1 MVMLVRV
8 SLQCGRGARRCLI
21 HAIALTA
28 SFVAASGALGETPA
42 RVDDSPSARA
52 LSKVPRKAGE
62 RPVVTIYEFRS
73 AVPEVQVAAAQE
85 MFMTAL
91 VRSGAFTVA
100 ERARLSEG
108 VMRERQLA
116 QQGVTSGG
124 ASGQVSAA
132 RYVFEVVVSEAN
144 AGASESA
151 QGINIGGLRVQNA
164 RAADGIGMDV
174 RIVDAQTG
182 LVVDAVNVVK
192 KIEAGATS
200 VSGVGSL
207 LNSVSALRGRN
218 LPMPVDAESRSTRKE
233 GVDRA
238 LRECIQV
245 AVAELARR
253 LNTE

>member
-1 MVMLVRV
+1 MKELRRRRLCAGLALLLPML
-8 SLQCGRGARRCLI
+8 
-21 HAIALTA
+21 
-28 SFVAASGALGETPA
+28 AASSARGQSAA
-42 RVDDSPSARA
+42 RVDDSQSAQQLRA
-52 LSKVPRKAGE
+52 VTRRSGE

-73 AVPEVQVAAAQE
+73 AVPEVQVSAARE

-91 VRSGAFTVA
+91 VRSGAFSVA

-116 QQGVTSGG
+116 QQGVAGGG
-124 ASGQVSAA
+124 ATGQVTAA

-144 AGASESA
+144 SGASENA
-151 QGINIGGLRVQNA
+151 TGISIGGMRVQSAN
-164 RAADGIGMDV
+164 AADAIGMDV

-192 KIEAGATS
+192 KMEAATTN

-207 LNSVSALRGRN
+207 LNSVAALRGRN
-218 LPMPVDAESRSTRKE
+218 LPVPVDLENRSSRKE
-233 GVDRA
+233 SVDRA
-238 LRECIQV
+238 LRSCIEV

-253 LNTE
+253 LNTD

>member
-1 MVMLVRV
+1 MKQVRRRR
-8 SLQCGRGARRCLI
+8 LCAGLALALPLLAAGGARGQ
-21 HAIALTA
+21 
-28 SFVAASGALGETPA
+28 GAA
-42 RVDDSPSARA
+42 RVDDSSSAQQLRA
-52 LSKVPRKAGE
+52 VPRRAGE

-73 AVPEVQVAAAQE
+73 AVPEVQVAAARE

-91 VRSGAFTVA
+91 VRSGAFSVA

-116 QQGVTSGG
+116 QQGVAGGG
-124 ASGQVSAA
+124 ATGQVTAA

-144 AGASESA
+144 SGASENA
-151 QGINIGGLRVQNA
+151 TGISIGGMRVQSAN
-164 RAADGIGMDV
+164 AADAIGMDV

-192 KIEAGATS
+192 RMEAATTN
-200 VSGVGSL
+200 VSGVGNL

-218 LPMPVDAESRSTRKE
+218 LPLPLDVENRSSRKE
-233 GVDRA
+233 SVDRA
-238 LRECIQV
+238 LRSCIEV